1 MGGPSRIQ
9 LYALER
15 GTGVPLV
22 LLHAFPLSSAMWLA
36 QREGLSDRC
45 RVISPDLRGFGGS
58 RLGDEEPSIET
69 MADDVAGLLDARGID
84 RAVIGGLSM
93 GGYVAMALCRRHPGR
108 VLGLVLAGTKASAD
122 PEPARENRQRIA
134 DRLEADGDVSVLVE
148 EILPNLVGP
157 TTLRQR
163 ALVYG
168 RVRGLV
174 QATPPMAAA
183 WAQRAMAARPD
194 SFDTLR
200 ESRMPA
206 LVMVG
211 DEDGISTEADARAM
225 SDALPNAELL
235 VIPRSGHLVAAE
247 QPELFNEAAGEFVS
261 ALARTMS

>member
-1 MGGPSRIQ
+1 
-9 LYALER
+9 
-15 GTGVPLV
+15 
-22 LLHAFPLSSAMWLA
+22 
-36 QREGLSDRC
+36 
-45 RVISPDLRGFGGS
+45 
-58 RLGDEEPSIET
+58 
-69 MADDVAGLLDARGID
+69 
-84 RAVIGGLSM
+84 
-93 GGYVAMALCRRHPGR
+93 
-108 VLGLVLAGTKASAD
+108 VLAGTKASAD